1 MLYIKACKAV
11 TFVAV
16 EKFLF
21 LFCWSQLFNSSK
33 STGKVTPISPR
44 FATLVNTGVAAI
56 RCFLTILT
64 KRQDSPFS
72 FTLTRQLSTRRT
84 ERERSAMEV
93 MFPRDVRGSES
104 PDTRTRRR
112 WSSTT
117 TNAAVT
123 NCLKSEVACDT
134 RDMHLAR
141 ARVRESSFD
150 RQSYATSFNKIYID
164 IRFYQCGLTSI
175 PVQLK
180 YFHLSNF

>member
-1 MLYIKACKAV
+1 MTDLHSAPEIRDSRKHRCRGHPVLSNNSNQTTGLTVLVYSDETIVYKTNRTR
-11 TFVAV
+11 TFGDGGDV
-16 EKFLF
+16 
-21 LFCWSQLFNSSK
+21 
-33 STGKVTPISPR
+33 
-44 FATLVNTGVAAI
+44 
-56 RCFLTILT
+56 
-64 KRQDSPFS
+64 
-72 FTLTRQLSTRRT
+72 
-84 ERERSAMEV
+84 
-93 MFPRDVRGSES
+93 PRDVRGSES

-150 RQSYATSFNKIYID
+150 RQSCATSFNKMYID